1 MRKRRSADEIA
12 RLLKEFD
19 RELAKG
25 LPIADICRKAGIAQT
40 TYYRWRQR
48 HDPEK
53 ATADR
58 RVRELEGEVERL
70 KRIVAE
76 LMLDRQILQEVAKK
90 KW

>member
-1 MRKRRSADEIA
+1 MRKRRNADEIT

-19 RELAKG
+19 REQAKG

-48 HDPEK
+48 NDPEK
-53 ATADR
+53 AGADR

-76 LMLDRQILQEVAKK
+76 LMLDRQMLQEVAKK